1 MALQLVI
8 DSLETVPETVRS
20 LYVPDGDKFKLDVS
34 GIEDTSGL
42 KSALQKER
50 EAAKNAA
57 KQANAWVSLG
67 KTPEEIQELLEAQ
80 RKADEDK
87 ATKNGEWEKLKV
99 QMQEQS
105 ANERQKLEQALKAK
119 DGAIERYLIDAQAVA
134 AISELKG
141 VPALLL
147 PHVKAAVKV
156 VDDDG
161 EYVTRVVDAQG
172 NPRVNAKGDFLT
184 IKDLVSEMR
193 QSEVF
198 GRAFEASGTTGTG
211 SRPSTASGSR
221 TMTEAAFNA
230 LPPKERAKRMA
241 EGYVV
246 SA

>member
-1 MALQLVI
+1 MALQLVV

-20 LYVPDGDKFKLDVS
+20 LYVQEGDKFKLDVS

-50 EAAKNAA
+50 EAARTAA
-57 KQANAWVSLG
+57 KQASAWASLG

-80 RKADEDK
+80 RKAEEDK
-87 ATKNGEWEKLKV
+87 AAKGGEWEKLKA
-99 QMQEQS
+99 QMQEHHTSELSKKDQ
-105 ANERQKLEQALKAK
+105 LLKAK
-119 DGAIERYLIDAQAVA
+119 DAAIERFLVGEQAVS

-141 VPALLL
+141 SSFLLL
-147 PHVKAAVKV
+147 PHVKASVKV

-161 EYVTRVVDAQG
+161 EYVVRVIDAQG

-193 QSEVF
+193 QSEEF
-198 GRAFEASGTTGTG
+198 GRAFEASGTTGGG
-211 SRPSTASGSR
+211 SRTSSANGSR
-221 TMTEAAFNA
+221 TMSEAAFNA
-230 LPPKERAKRMA
+230 LSPKERAKRMA

-246 SA
+246 T

>member
-50 EAAKNAA
+50 EAAKHAA
-57 KQANAWVSLG
+57 KQVSAWSSLG

-80 RKADEDK
+80 RKAEEDK
-87 ATKNGEWEKLKV
+87 ATKNGEWEKLKA

-105 ANERQKLEQALKAK
+105 AAERQKLEQALKAK

-198 GRAFEASGTTGTG
+198 GRAFEASGTTGGG
-211 SRPSTASGSR
+211 SRTSSANGSR
-221 TMTEAAFNA
+221 TMSEAAFNA
-230 LPPKERAKRMA
+230 LSPKERAKRMA

>member
-50 EAAKNAA
+50 EAAKHAA
-57 KQANAWVSLG
+57 KQVSAWSSLG

-80 RKADEDK
+80 RKAEEDK
-87 ATKNGEWEKLKV
+87 ATKNGEWEKLKA

-105 ANERQKLEQALKAK
+105 AAERQKLEQALKAK

-172 NPRVNAKGDFLT
+172 NPRVNANGDFLT

-198 GRAFEASGTTGTG
+198 GRAFEASGTSGTG
-211 SRPSTASGSR
+211 SRPSSANGSR

-246 SA
+246 T

>member
-50 EAAKNAA
+50 EAAKHAA
-57 KQANAWVSLG
+57 KQVSAWSSLG

-87 ATKNGEWEKLKV
+87 ATKNGEWEKLKA

-105 ANERQKLEQALKAK
+105 AAERQKLEQALKAK

-198 GRAFEASGTTGTG
+198 GRAFEASGTSGTG
-211 SRPSTASGSR
+211 SRPSSANGSR